1 MNKSTKLTKAFI
13 GAFLI
18 LTTTLAY
25 PSSTS
30 LLVEPQRAFKANTL
44 AQACPYPVTTTV
56 CDQNGCRLVTIWV
69 WDC

>member
-1 MNKSTKLTKAFI
+1 MNKTITSII
-13 GAFLI
+13 GAFLL
-18 LTTTLAY
+18 LTNTCLY

-44 AQACPYPVTTTV
+44 AQVCPYPVTTTV
-56 CDQNGCRLVTIWV
+56 CDQNGCRVVTIWV